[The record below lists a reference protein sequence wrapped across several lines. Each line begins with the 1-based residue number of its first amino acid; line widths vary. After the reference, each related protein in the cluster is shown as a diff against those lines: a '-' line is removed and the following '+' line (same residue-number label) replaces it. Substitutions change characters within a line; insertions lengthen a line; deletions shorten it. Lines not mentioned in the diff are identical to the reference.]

1 MTAQR
6 QFQVSPRLQRLPLQ
20 QLLAARADLW
30 QGRVAS
36 GALTAGIPT
45 GFAALDQCLPWG
57 GWPSDGLTEILT
69 DQPGAGLALI
79 LPALARLCAGRAVEQ
94 AGPADQDVGQNR
106 PPQARAIDDW
116 SPAAGPSAEPPVRR
130 PARRSA
136 GPPVKPPAKPPAKP
150 LKGPARAGWL
160 LLVNPPL
167 IPYAP
172 ALEAEGIGLG
182 DLVVVEAP
190 GQGAWAMEQGL
201 RLGGCAAVIAW
212 SAGLTEHR
220 RLQQDAAWS
229 LPVLRRLQLAAHT
242 QVTPAFLL
250 RPASAAGQSSP
261 AQLRVDCVTS
271 RQGLELHLRK
281 LRGGRSGVHLK
292 LSGLHDESLAVTP

>member
-1 MTAQR
+1 MAAQR
-6 QFQVSPRLQRLPLQ
+6 QFQVSPRPQRRPLQ

-36 GALTAGIPT
+36 SALIAGIPT

-57 GWPSDGLTEILT
+57 GWPVDGLTEILT
-69 DQPGAGLALI
+69 DQPGAGLAMI

-94 AGPADQDVGQNR
+94 AGPADQGVGPHR
-106 PPQARAIDDW
+106 SPRARAIDDR
-116 SPAAGPSAEPPVRR
+116 SPARLSAEPPIRR
-130 PARRSA
+130 PVRS
-136 GPPVKPPAKPPAKP
+136 PVKPSAKP

-201 RLGGCAAVIAW
+201 HFSGCAAVIAW
-212 SAGLTEHR
+212 TTGLSQHR
-220 RLQQDAAWS
+220 RLQQDAAWT

-261 AQLRVDCVTS
+261 AQLRVDCATS

-292 LSGLHDESLAVTP
+292 LSGLHDESLALAP